1 MVSKFVIPI
10 FLAVVIGTCLAI
22 QPIFNT
28 TVAKYTGSMWYA
40 ALCSLSVSITLVL
53 FICFMSDRFDT
64 LRHGN
69 AVHIPKYFIL
79 AGICGILILAF
90 TVYCI
95 TKIGPVLTASITVTV
110 QMIVATLTAHY
121 GWFGLTQEPI
131 NWIKILGIAFLVCG
145 VILVKLSIKG
155 D

>member
-1 MVSKFVIPI
+1 MVSRFVIPI

-28 TVAKYTGSMWYA
+28 TVAKFTGSMWYA

-53 FICFMSDRFDT
+53 FICFMSDRFAT
-64 LRHGN
+64 LRGGN
-69 AVHIPKYFIL
+69 AVQIPKYYIL

-110 QMIVATLTAHY
+110 QMAVATITAHY

-131 NWIKILGIAFLVCG
+131 NITKIIGILLLVAG
-145 VILVKLSIKG
+145 VVMVKISIKP
-155 D
+155 

>member
-1 MVSKFVIPI
+1 MVARYVIPI

-28 TVAKYTGSMWYA
+28 TVAKFTGSMWYA

-53 FICFMSDRFDT
+53 FICFISDRFET
-64 LRHGN
+64 LRHGG
-69 AVHIPKYFIL
+69 AAHIPKYFIL

-90 TVYCI
+90 TVFCI

-121 GWFGLTQEPI
+121 GWFGIAQEPI
-131 NWIKILGIAFLVCG
+131 NIIKIIGIMLLVAG
-145 VILVKLSIKG
+145 VVLVKLSIK
-155 D
+155 

>member
-1 MVSKFVIPI
+1 MVARYVIPI

-28 TVAKYTGSMWYA
+28 TVAKFTGSMWYA

-53 FICFMSDRFDT
+53 FICFINDRFAT
-64 LRHGN
+64 LRGGN
-69 AVHIPKYFIL
+69 AAQIPKFYIL

-95 TKIGPVLTASITVTV
+95 TKLGPVLTASLTVTV
-110 QMIVATLTAHY
+110 QMIVATLTAHF
-121 GWFGLTQEPI
+121 GWFGIEQEPI
-131 NWIKILGIAFLVCG
+131 NVIKIIGIVCLVVG
-145 VILVKLSIKG
+145 VVLVKLSMS

>member
-10 FLAVVIGTCLAI
+10 FLSVIVGTCLAI

-28 TVAKYTGSMWYA
+28 TVARFTGSMWYA
-40 ALCSLSVSITLVL
+40 ALCSLTVSISLVL
-53 FICFMSDRFDT
+53 CICFLNDRFAT
-64 LRHGN
+64 LRGGG
-69 AVHIPKYFIL
+69 AMQIPKYYIL

-110 QMIVATLTAHY
+110 QMIVATITAHY

-131 NWIKILGIAFLVCG
+131 NLVKIIGIVFLVVG
-145 VILVKLSIKG
+145 VILVKLSIKS
-155 D
+155 